1 MSGKPTDLTGLPP
14 ELADSSRLLRDG
26 LRCLQ
31 LSGAIFLRAHFSAPW
46 AYASP
51 ASAEIVQMLQP
62 AGRRVVLFHIITEG
76 RCRLELDR
84 GDQCDLEAGDIA
96 IFPHAD
102 PHRLGNPGLERPV
115 PVAELLPPPPWTSF
129 PIINHGGGGD
139 RMTMVCGYLYS
150 DDLPLNPV
158 LGGLPHIIRVR
169 PQGGPLAKWV
179 EASIQYALQ
188 AGSIPG
194 GGNDP
199 LLQRLPELL
208 FMECLC
214 EFVRQR
220 PAADNGWLAALVD
233 PVVGRALAHLHRQP
247 QFPWTLKEL
256 ARRAASS
263 RSVLD
268 ERFRALLGRA
278 PMNYLTSWRL
288 QLAGRQLRTTNA
300 TLAEIAD
307 AIGYGSEASLSRA
320 FKRHVGVSPGQWRQP
335 EAAAG

>member
-1 MSGKPTDLTGLPP
+1 MAGKPTDMSETPP
-14 ELADSSRLLRDG
+14 ELADTDRLLRDG

-51 ASAEIVQMLQP
+51 SGDQIVQMLQP

-76 RCRLELDR
+76 ECRLRLERGEQAELR
-84 GDQCDLEAGDIA
+84 AGDIA

-102 PHRLGNPGLERPV
+102 AHCLGNPSLERPV
-115 PVAELLPPPPWTSF
+115 PVAQLLPPPPWSSF
-129 PIINHGGGGD
+129 PVIDYGGGGAP
-139 RMTMVCGYLYS
+139 MTMVCGYLYS

-158 LGGLPHIIRVR
+158 LGSLPNLIRVR
-169 PQGGPLAKWV
+169 SSGGPLSQWV
-179 EASIQYALQ
+179 EASIQYALH
-188 AGSIPG
+188 AASGRG
-194 GGNDP
+194 VADDP

-214 EFVRQR
+214 EFVRQQ
-220 PAADNGWLAALVD
+220 PAADSGWLAALVD

-268 ERFRALLGRA
+268 ERFRGLLGQA
-278 PMNYLTSWRL
+278 PMSYLTSFRL
-288 QLAGRQLRTTNA
+288 QLAGRQLRTTND

-335 EAAAG
+335 QAAQ